1 MSILEGGGNQ
11 RGTKTWV
18 HWHGVRSIGI
28 WHMCHTIYL
37 CTHPCKDTIFHQKP
51 CIEPISSYIYRL
63 YLEKERVSM

>member
-37 CTHPCKDTIFHQKP
+37 CTHACTDTILHQKP
-51 CIEPISSYIYRL
+51 I
-63 YLEKERVSM
+63 